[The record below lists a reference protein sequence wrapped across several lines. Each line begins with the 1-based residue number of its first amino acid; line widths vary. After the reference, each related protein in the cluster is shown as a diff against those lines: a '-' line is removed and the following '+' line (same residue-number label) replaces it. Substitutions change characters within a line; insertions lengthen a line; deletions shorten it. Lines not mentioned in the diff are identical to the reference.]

1 MKSVLL
7 QQSPARSTS
16 GQARIFGAGDQ
27 GKLMNDARRC
37 YELSF
42 QGIGEYV

>member
-1 MKSVLL
+1 MQSVLL
-7 QQSPARSTS
+7 QRSPARGTS
-16 GQARIFGAGDQ
+16 GQARIFVAGDH
-27 GKLMNDARRC
+27 GKRMNDARRC